1 MFAETDKNKPGVS
14 LVKLKHP
21 VCFFIP
27 SIIYRHLCL
36 KLFAFFQPQCSTG
49 ITRHTPVSSR
59 TQRYGTYLRPIGQ
72 AGTLELLR
80 KETAI
85 EVGEPFLDS
94 RAVVHPTESNLGQIE
109 NLCRTEA
116 KAQEMEEEEIVQLI
130 LGSPFHH
137 I

>member
-1 MFAETDKNKPGVS
+1 MPEVLRILST
-14 LVKLKHP
+14 
-21 VCFFIP
+21 
-27 SIIYRHLCL
+27 
-36 KLFAFFQPQCSTG
+36 QCSTG

-116 KAQEMEEEEIVQLI
+116 KAQEMEEEEIVTTHTVRPNL
-130 LGSPFHH
+130 LFSA
-137 I
+137 